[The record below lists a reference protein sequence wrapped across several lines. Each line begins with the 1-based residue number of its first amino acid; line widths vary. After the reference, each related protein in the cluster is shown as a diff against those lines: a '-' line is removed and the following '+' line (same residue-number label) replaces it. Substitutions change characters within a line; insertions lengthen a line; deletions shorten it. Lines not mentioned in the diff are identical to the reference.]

1 MHDAVI
7 SDASC
12 LIVLSKIDAISLL
25 KTVFDSITTT
35 PQVAD
40 EVGFELPSWIQV
52 SAPKMT
58 TSLHDIP
65 SSVDI
70 GEASAIALALEL
82 PNSTLIIDDLS
93 ARNYAKR
100 LGLDVTGTIGVLV
113 RAKIDGHVASIR
125 PFVEAIRTTNF
136 RFSETVEKNAFIL
149 AGEEQR

>member
-12 LIVLSKIDAISLL
+12 LIVLSRIDAISLL
-25 KTVFDSITTT
+25 KSVFDSVTTT
-35 PQVAD
+35 PQVAE
-40 EVGFELPSWIQV
+40 EVGLDLPSWIQI
-52 SAPKMT
+52 SKPNNTDLIDAM
-58 TSLHDIP
+58 P

-93 ARNYAKR
+93 ARNYARR
-100 LGLDVTGTIGVLV
+100 LGIDVTGTIGVLV
-113 RAKIDGHVASIR
+113 KAKIEGHIASIR

-149 AGEEQR
+149 AGEDHK

>member
-12 LIVLSKIDAISLL
+12 LIILSKIDAISLL
-25 KTVFDSITTT
+25 NVVFDSVSTT
-35 PQVAD
+35 PQVAF
-40 EVGFELPSWIQV
+40 EVGFSLPYWIKV
-52 SAPKMT
+52 SGAKKSYPLDDMPL
-58 TSLHDIP
+58 SIDA
-65 SSVDI
+65 

-82 PNSTLIIDDLS
+82 TNSTLIIDDLS

-113 RAKIDGHVASIR
+113 RAKIDGHVSSIR
-125 PFVEAIRTTNF
+125 PFIDAIRMTDF

-149 AGEEQR
+149 AGEERE